1 MINLVLAYPPNR
13 NYKGYGQARRWFP
26 LGIAYLASFISK
38 NFKLEIEISILD
50 LFDYSIDESIYEVDK
65 LYRNDS
71 INVLG
76 VSVLTEQ
83 RFGAWELLQQV
94 NDKYIKVIGGVHATI
109 MAEQISVLYNFV
121 DYIIKGEGEN
131 GLLYLLNGLMNPKIF
146 NQYMKIIEVDPIE
159 KLDTI
164 PFPREAIEFFETPL
178 RYSEEIPI
186 IFSRGCTDNCSFC
199 STTKFWKGYR
209 SRSAENVFEEIK
221 DWNKAGYK
229 KFKFQ
234 DDASTACIEDWK
246 ELCYKIINYK
256 DSFNDFA
263 YDFKI
268 EFEITARIDQFD
280 EELIMLLSKAGCK
293 QIAVGIESANEKVRM
308 LANKQLQLDKAVD
321 NIFAI
326 QETDIYL
333 VLMFV
338 AGLEGDN
345 DETINETCEFIRTV
359 KPNAVT
365 CQPLMIFP
373 GTLVYNKL
381 KNAGVIDDG
390 YWLKDQPQPYVNP
403 EQTFKWQEKILGSI
417 KEV

>member
-1 MINLVLAYPPNR
+1 VINLVLAYPPNK
-13 NYKGYGQARRWFP
+13 NYRGYGQDRRWFP
-26 LGIAYLASFISK
+26 LGITYLASFVEK
-38 NFKLEIEISILD
+38 NFKSEIKISILD
-50 LFDYSIDESIYEVDK
+50 LFDYSIEESIFEVDK

-83 RFGAWELLQQV
+83 RFGAWELLQKV

-109 MAEQISVLYNFV
+109 MADQIEKEYDFI

-131 GLLYLLNGLMNPKIF
+131 ALLYLLNGLMNPKIF

-159 KLDTI
+159 KLDDI
-164 PFPREAIEFFETPL
+164 PFPREAIKFFETPL
-178 RYSEEIPI
+178 RYSHEVPI

-221 DWNKAGYK
+221 DWNMSGYHI
-229 KFKFQ
+229 FKFQ
-234 DDASTACIEDWK
+234 DDASTACIYEWK
-246 ELCYKIINYK
+246 QLCRKIIKYNE
-256 DSFNDFA
+256 SFNT
-263 YDFKI
+263 FKI

-280 EELIMLLSKAGCK
+280 EELILLLEKAGCK
-293 QIAVGIESANEKVRM
+293 QIAVGIETANEKVRM

-321 NIFAI
+321 NILAI

-333 VLMFV
+333 ILMFV
-338 AGLEGDN
+338 AGLEGDT
-345 DETINETCEFIRTV
+345 DETVKETCEFIRTV

-373 GTLVYNKL
+373 GTMVYNKL
-381 KNAGVIDDG
+381 KHAEVIDDR

-417 KEV
+417 KEI